1 MKNFFYI
8 LKFILFSAFFIII
21 FFNIHV
27 KSLEKSL
34 DGYDISNYLSGVLSL
49 NKNDYSKTYNYLKN
63 VDGLEDKHYTYSQI
77 YLYSL
82 VNLGKFREAYL
93 YSKKLL
99 KKNLNNFE
107 SDLLIG
113 VYHLKNKNYLNS
125 KKSFQENSLR
135 KSLDPLQKIISIIS
149 YNVSNLENIPYK
161 EALEDLSL
169 IDSRFENIKKIQKTL
184 LDCFYDSKTT
194 NLSYEKLINDNN
206 VNFLRYNFFYAN
218 YLINKNKINKANE
231 IINLS
236 LENSPRNL
244 LISQL
249 QLDLKNNSN
258 FKNNFQC
265 QNKSHILSEFF
276 YIVSNALS
284 TQSFFTISNF
294 YINLAKYLNSNFVS
308 HEVLYAENNILTGN
322 TKVAKELFKK
332 LKKSGDTYN
341 WFASK
346 EITNLLIE
354 EGKKDEAIQILK
366 DSFSQINHPNLFQ
379 KIEFANYLKN
389 NKMYEE
395 AIKYYSEILKTID
408 KNHILYPQATDG
420 RGISFER
427 TGLWDKAE
435 KDFLNSLDAKP
446 DQAYV
451 LNYLA
456 YSWIE
461 KNQKIEKS
469 LDMLRKADNLK
480 KDDPYIIDSLGWA
493 LFKLKNYKEAEIH
506 LQKAVKLLPSD
517 PIVNDHFADILW
529 INNKKIQAR
538 YYWNYVLN
546 LEETEKDMKNKI
558 NKKIISGPDI
568 PITNQ

>member
-1 MKNFFYI
+1 MKNFFNS
-8 LKFILFSAFFIII
+8 LKFILFSGIFIII
-21 FFNIHV
+21 FSNIHV

-34 DGYDISNYLSGVLSL
+34 DGYDVSNYLSGVLSL
-49 NKNDYSKTYNYLKN
+49 NKNDYNKTYNYLKN

-82 VNLGKFREAYL
+82 INLGKFREAYL

-113 VYHLKNKNYLNS
+113 VYHLKNKNYP
-125 KKSFQENSLR
+125 KSQESLRENSLR
-135 KSLDPLQKIISIIS
+135 KNLDPLQKIVSVIS
-149 YNVSNLENIPYK
+149 YNISNLDDTPYK
-161 EALEDLSL
+161 EAIENLSL

-184 LDCFYDSKTT
+184 LDCFYESESI
-194 NLSYEKLINDNN
+194 NFSYEKLINDKT

-231 IINLS
+231 VIKFS

-244 LISQL
+244 LIRQL

-258 FKNNFQC
+258 LKNNFQC
-265 QNKSHILSEFF
+265 KNKSHILSEFY

-284 TQSFFTISNF
+284 SQSFFTISNF
-294 YINLAKYLNSNFVS
+294 YINLAKYLNPNFVS
-308 HEVLYAENNILTGN
+308 HDILYAENNILTDN
-322 TKVAKELFKK
+322 TKVAKELFYE

-346 EITNLLIE
+346 EITSLLIE
-354 EGKKDEAIQILK
+354 EGENDKAIKFLK
-366 DSFSQINHPNLFQ
+366 DSYFEINNPNLFQ

-389 NKMYEE
+389 NKLYEE
-395 AIKYYSEILKTID
+395 AIKYYSDILKLID
-408 KNHILYPQATDG
+408 KSHILYPQATDG
-420 RGISFER
+420 RGISYER
-427 TGLWDKAE
+427 IGLWEKAE

-461 KNQKIEKS
+461 KNEKIEKS
-469 LDMLRKADNLK
+469 LDMLRKANNLK

-493 LFKLKNYKEAEIH
+493 LFKLKNFKEAEKY
-506 LQKAVKLLPSD
+506 LQKAVMLLPSD

-558 NKKIISGPDI
+558 NKKIISGPDLSI
-568 PITNQ
+568 IN

>member
-1 MKNFFYI
+1 MKI
-8 LKFILFSAFFIII
+8 L
-21 FFNIHV
+21 
-27 KSLEKSL
+27 
-34 DGYDISNYLSGVLSL
+34 
-49 NKNDYSKTYNYLKN
+49 
-63 VDGLEDKHYTYSQI
+63 
-77 YLYSL
+77 
-82 VNLGKFREAYL
+82 
-93 YSKKLL
+93 
-99 KKNLNNFE
+99 
-107 SDLLIG
+107 
-113 VYHLKNKNYLNS
+113 
-125 KKSFQENSLR
+125 
-135 KSLDPLQKIISIIS
+135 
-149 YNVSNLENIPYK
+149 
-161 EALEDLSL
+161 
-169 IDSRFENIKKIQKTL
+169 KKIQKTL

-231 IINLS
+231 IINSS

-420 RGISFER
+420 RGISYER

-480 KDDPYIIDSLGWA
+480 K
-493 LFKLKNYKEAEIH
+493 
-506 LQKAVKLLPSD
+506 
-517 PIVNDHFADILW
+517 
-529 INNKKIQAR
+529 R
-538 YYWNYVLN
+538 
-546 LEETEKDMKNKI
+546 
-558 NKKIISGPDI
+558 
-568 PITNQ
+568 

>member
-1 MKNFFYI
+1 MKNFFNS
-8 LKFILFSAFFIII
+8 LKFILFSGIFIII
-21 FFNIHV
+21 FSNIHV

-34 DGYDISNYLSGVLSL
+34 DGYDVSNYLSGVLSL
-49 NKNDYSKTYNYLKN
+49 NKNDYNKTYNYLKN

-82 VNLGKFREAYL
+82 INLGKFREAYL

-99 KKNLNNFE
+99 RKNLNNFE

-113 VYHLKNKNYLNS
+113 VYHLKNKNYP
-125 KKSFQENSLR
+125 KSQESLRENSLR
-135 KSLDPLQKIISIIS
+135 KNLDPLQKIVSIIS
-149 YNVSNLENIPYK
+149 YNISNLDDTPYK
-161 EALEDLSL
+161 EAIENLSL

-184 LDCFYDSKTT
+184 LDCFYESESI
-194 NLSYEKLINDNN
+194 NFSYEKLINDKT

-231 IINLS
+231 VIKFS

-244 LISQL
+244 LIRQL

-258 FKNNFQC
+258 LKNNFQC
-265 QNKSHILSEFF
+265 KNKSHILSEFY

-284 TQSFFTISNF
+284 SQSFFTISNF
-294 YINLAKYLNSNFVS
+294 YINLAKYLNPNFVS
-308 HEVLYAENNILTGN
+308 HDILYAENNILTDN
-322 TKVAKELFKK
+322 TKVAKELFYE

-346 EITNLLIE
+346 EITSLLIE
-354 EGKKDEAIQILK
+354 EGENDKAIKFLK
-366 DSFSQINHPNLFQ
+366 DSYFEINNPNLFQ

-389 NKMYEE
+389 NKLYEE
-395 AIKYYSEILKTID
+395 AIKYYSDILKSID
-408 KNHILYPQATDG
+408 KSHILYPQATDG
-420 RGISFER
+420 RGISYER
-427 TGLWDKAE
+427 IGLWEKAE

-461 KNQKIEKS
+461 KNEKIEKS
-469 LDMLRKADNLK
+469 LDMLRKANNLK

-493 LFKLKNYKEAEIH
+493 LFKLKNFKEAEKY
-506 LQKAVKLLPSD
+506 LQKAVMLLPSD

-558 NKKIISGPDI
+558 NKKIISGPDLSI
-568 PITNQ
+568 IN

>member
-1 MKNFFYI
+1 MKNFFNS
-8 LKFILFSAFFIII
+8 LKFILFSGIFIII
-21 FFNIHV
+21 FSNIHV

-34 DGYDISNYLSGVLSL
+34 DGYDVSNYLSGVLSL
-49 NKNDYSKTYNYLKN
+49 NKNDYNKTYNYLKN

-82 VNLGKFREAYL
+82 INLGKFREAYL

-113 VYHLKNKNYLNS
+113 VYHLKNKNYP
-125 KKSFQENSLR
+125 KSQESLRENSLR
-135 KSLDPLQKIISIIS
+135 KNLDPLQKIVSVIS
-149 YNVSNLENIPYK
+149 YNISNLDDTPYK
-161 EALEDLSL
+161 EAIENLSL

-184 LDCFYDSKTT
+184 LDCFYESKSI
-194 NLSYEKLINDNN
+194 NFSYEKLINDKT

-231 IINLS
+231 VIKFS

-244 LISQL
+244 LIRQL
-249 QLDLKNNSN
+249 QLDLTNNSN
-258 FKNNFQC
+258 LKNNFQC
-265 QNKSHILSEFF
+265 KNKSHILSEFY

-284 TQSFFTISNF
+284 SQSFFTISNF
-294 YINLAKYLNSNFVS
+294 YINLAKYLNPNFVS
-308 HEVLYAENNILTGN
+308 HDILYAENNILTDN
-322 TKVAKELFKK
+322 TKVAKELFYE

-346 EITNLLIE
+346 EITSLLIE
-354 EGKKDEAIQILK
+354 EGENDKAIKFLK
-366 DSFSQINHPNLFQ
+366 DSYFEINNPNLFQ

-389 NKMYEE
+389 NKLYEE
-395 AIKYYSEILKTID
+395 AIKYYSDILKLID
-408 KNHILYPQATDG
+408 KSHILYPQATDG
-420 RGISFER
+420 RGISYER
-427 TGLWDKAE
+427 IGLWEKAE

-461 KNQKIEKS
+461 KNEKIEKS
-469 LDMLRKADNLK
+469 LDMLRKANNLK

-493 LFKLKNYKEAEIH
+493 LFKLKNFKEAEKY
-506 LQKAVKLLPSD
+506 LQKAVMLLPSD

-558 NKKIISGPDI
+558 NKKIISGPDLSI
-568 PITNQ
+568 IN

>member
-1 MKNFFYI
+1 M
-8 LKFILFSAFFIII
+8 
-21 FFNIHV
+21 
-27 KSLEKSL
+27 
-34 DGYDISNYLSGVLSL
+34 
-49 NKNDYSKTYNYLKN
+49 
-63 VDGLEDKHYTYSQI
+63 
-77 YLYSL
+77 
-82 VNLGKFREAYL
+82 
-93 YSKKLL
+93 
-99 KKNLNNFE
+99 
-107 SDLLIG
+107 
-113 VYHLKNKNYLNS
+113 
-125 KKSFQENSLR
+125 
-135 KSLDPLQKIISIIS
+135 
-149 YNVSNLENIPYK
+149 
-161 EALEDLSL
+161 
-169 IDSRFENIKKIQKTL
+169 
-184 LDCFYDSKTT
+184 
-194 NLSYEKLINDNN
+194 
-206 VNFLRYNFFYAN
+206 
-218 YLINKNKINKANE
+218 
-231 IINLS
+231 
-236 LENSPRNL
+236 
-244 LISQL
+244 
-249 QLDLKNNSN
+249 
-258 FKNNFQC
+258 
-265 QNKSHILSEFF
+265 
-276 YIVSNALS
+276 
-284 TQSFFTISNF
+284 
-294 YINLAKYLNSNFVS
+294 S

-395 AIKYYSEILKTID
+395 AIKYYSEILNTID

-469 LDMLRKADNLK
+469 LDMLRKADNLR

-493 LFKLKNYKEAEIH
+493 LFKLKSYKEAEIH

-568 PITNQ
+568 SITNQ

>member
-1 MKNFFYI
+1 MKNFSYI
-8 LKFILFSAFFIII
+8 FKFILFSSFFIII

-27 KSLEKSL
+27 KSLEKSF
-34 DGYDISNYLSGVLSL
+34 DGDDVSNYLSGVLSL
-49 NKNDYSKTYNYLKN
+49 SKNDYNKTYNYLKN

-82 VNLGKFREAYL
+82 INLGKFTEAYL

-113 VYHLKNKNYLNS
+113 VYHLKNKNSHNS
-125 KKSFQENSLR
+125 KKSFRENSSR
-135 KSLDPLQKIISIIS
+135 KNLDPLQKIVSVISF
-149 YNVSNLENIPYK
+149 NVSNLENIPYK
-161 EALEDLSL
+161 EAIENLSS

-184 LDCFYDSKTT
+184 LDCFYDSETT
-194 NLSYEKLINDNN
+194 SLSYEKLTNDNAI
-206 VNFLRYNFFYAN
+206 NFLRYNFFYAN
-218 YLINKNKINKANE
+218 YLIDKNKINKANE

-244 LISQL
+244 LIGQL
-249 QLDLKNNSN
+249 QLDLENNST

-265 QNKSHILSEFF
+265 KNKSHILSEFY
-276 YIVSNALS
+276 YIISNALS
-284 TQSFFTISNF
+284 SQGFFTVSNF
-294 YINLAKYLNSNFVS
+294 YIGLAKYLNPNFIS
-308 HEVLYAENNILTGN
+308 HEVLYAENNVLTGN
-322 TKVAKELFKK
+322 TKVAKVLFNK
-332 LKKSGDTYN
+332 LKKSGEIYN

-354 EGKKDEAIQILK
+354 EGKNDKAIELLK
-366 DSFSQINHPNLFQ
+366 YSFSQIDNPNLFQ

-395 AIKYYSEILKTID
+395 AIKYYSDILKKID
-408 KNHILYPQATDG
+408 KNHILFPQATDG
-420 RGISFER
+420 RGISYER

-480 KDDPYIIDSLGWA
+480 KNDPYIIDSLGWA
-493 LFKLKNYKEAEIH
+493 LFKLKNFKEAEKY

-546 LEETEKDMKNKI
+546 LEETEKEMKNKI

-568 PITNQ
+568 SITNQ

>member
-1 MKNFFYI
+1 MKNFFNS
-8 LKFILFSAFFIII
+8 LKFILFSGIFIII
-21 FFNIHV
+21 FSNIHV

-34 DGYDISNYLSGVLSL
+34 DGYDVSNYLSGVLSL
-49 NKNDYSKTYNYLKN
+49 NKNDYNKTYNYLKN

-82 VNLGKFREAYL
+82 INLGKFREAYL

-113 VYHLKNKNYLNS
+113 VYHLKNKNYP
-125 KKSFQENSLR
+125 KSQESLRENSLR
-135 KSLDPLQKIISIIS
+135 KNLDPLQKIVSVIS
-149 YNVSNLENIPYK
+149 YNISNLDDTPYK
-161 EALEDLSL
+161 EAIENLSL

-184 LDCFYDSKTT
+184 LDCFYESESI
-194 NLSYEKLINDNN
+194 NFSYEKLINDKT

-231 IINLS
+231 VIKFS

-244 LISQL
+244 LIRQL

-258 FKNNFQC
+258 LKNNFQC
-265 QNKSHILSEFF
+265 KNKSHILSEFY

-284 TQSFFTISNF
+284 SQSFFTISNF
-294 YINLAKYLNSNFVS
+294 YINLAKYLNPNFVS
-308 HEVLYAENNILTGN
+308 HDILYAENNILTDN
-322 TKVAKELFKK
+322 TKVAKELFYE

-346 EITNLLIE
+346 EITSLLIE
-354 EGKKDEAIQILK
+354 EGENDKAIKFLK
-366 DSFSQINHPNLFQ
+366 DSYFEINNPNLFQ

-389 NKMYEE
+389 NKLYEE
-395 AIKYYSEILKTID
+395 AIKYYSDILKSID
-408 KNHILYPQATDG
+408 KSHILYPQATDG
-420 RGISFER
+420 RGISYER
-427 TGLWDKAE
+427 IGLWEKAE

-461 KNQKIEKS
+461 KNEKIEKS
-469 LDMLRKADNLK
+469 LDMLRKANNLK

-493 LFKLKNYKEAEIH
+493 LFKLKNFKEAEKY
-506 LQKAVKLLPSD
+506 LQKAVMLLPSD

-558 NKKIISGPDI
+558 NKKIISGPDLSI
-568 PITNQ
+568 IN

>member
-1 MKNFFYI
+1 MKNFFNS
-8 LKFILFSAFFIII
+8 LKFILFSGIFIII
-21 FFNIHV
+21 FSNIHV

-34 DGYDISNYLSGVLSL
+34 DGYDVSNYLSGVLSL
-49 NKNDYSKTYNYLKN
+49 NKNDYNKTYNYLKN

-82 VNLGKFREAYL
+82 INLGKFREAYL

-113 VYHLKNKNYLNS
+113 VYHFKNKNYP
-125 KKSFQENSLR
+125 KSQESLRENSLR
-135 KSLDPLQKIISIIS
+135 KNLDPLQKIVSVIS
-149 YNVSNLENIPYK
+149 YNISNLDDTPYK
-161 EALEDLSL
+161 EAIENLSL

-184 LDCFYDSKTT
+184 LDCFYESESI
-194 NLSYEKLINDNN
+194 NFSYEKLINDKT

-231 IINLS
+231 VIKFS

-244 LISQL
+244 LIRQL

-258 FKNNFQC
+258 LKNNFQC
-265 QNKSHILSEFF
+265 KNKSHILSEFY

-284 TQSFFTISNF
+284 SQSFFTISNF
-294 YINLAKYLNSNFVS
+294 YINLAKYLNPNFVS
-308 HEVLYAENNILTGN
+308 HDILYAENNILTDN
-322 TKVAKELFKK
+322 TKVAKELFYE

-346 EITNLLIE
+346 EITSLLIE
-354 EGKKDEAIQILK
+354 EGENDKAIKFLK
-366 DSFSQINHPNLFQ
+366 DSYFEINNPNLFQ

-389 NKMYEE
+389 NKLYEE
-395 AIKYYSEILKTID
+395 AIKYYSDILKSID
-408 KNHILYPQATDG
+408 KSHILYPQATDG
-420 RGISFER
+420 RGISYER
-427 TGLWDKAE
+427 IGLWEKAE

-461 KNQKIEKS
+461 KNEKIEKS
-469 LDMLRKADNLK
+469 LDMLRKANNLK

-493 LFKLKNYKEAEIH
+493 LFKLKNFKEAEKY
-506 LQKAVKLLPSD
+506 LQKAVMLLPSD

-558 NKKIISGPDI
+558 NKKIISGPDLSI
-568 PITNQ
+568 IN

>member
-1 MKNFFYI
+1 MKNFFNS
-8 LKFILFSAFFIII
+8 LKFILFSGIFIII
-21 FFNIHV
+21 FSNIHV

-34 DGYDISNYLSGVLSL
+34 DGYDVSNYLSGVLSL
-49 NKNDYSKTYNYLKN
+49 NKNDYNKTYNYLKN

-82 VNLGKFREAYL
+82 INLGKFREAYL

-113 VYHLKNKNYLNS
+113 VYHLKNKNYP
-125 KKSFQENSLR
+125 KSQESLRENSLR
-135 KSLDPLQKIISIIS
+135 KNLDPLQKIVSVIS
-149 YNVSNLENIPYK
+149 YNISNLDDTPYK
-161 EALEDLSL
+161 EAIENLSL

-184 LDCFYDSKTT
+184 LDCFYESESI
-194 NLSYEKLINDNN
+194 NFSYEKLINDKT

-231 IINLS
+231 VIKFS

-244 LISQL
+244 LIRQL
-249 QLDLKNNSN
+249 QLDLTNNSSL
-258 FKNNFQC
+258 KNNFQC
-265 QNKSHILSEFF
+265 KNKSHILSEFF

-284 TQSFFTISNF
+284 SQSFFTISNF
-294 YINLAKYLNSNFVS
+294 YINLAKYLNPNFVS
-308 HEVLYAENNILTGN
+308 HDILYAENNILTDN
-322 TKVAKELFKK
+322 TKVAKELFYE

-346 EITNLLIE
+346 EITSLLIE
-354 EGKKDEAIQILK
+354 EGENDKAIKFLK
-366 DSFSQINHPNLFQ
+366 DSYFEIKNPNLFQ
-379 KIEFANYLKN
+379 KIELANYLKN
-389 NKMYEE
+389 NKLYEE
-395 AIKYYSEILKTID
+395 AIKYYSDILKSID

-420 RGISFER
+420 RGISYER
-427 TGLWDKAE
+427 IGLWEKAE

-461 KNQKIEKS
+461 KNEKIEKS
-469 LDMLRKADNLK
+469 LDMLRKANNLK

-493 LFKLKNYKEAEIH
+493 LFKLKNFKEAEKY
-506 LQKAVKLLPSD
+506 LQKAVMLLPSD

-558 NKKIISGPDI
+558 NKKIISGPDLSI
-568 PITNQ
+568 IN